1 MYDTPNSGLCASKKS
16 QSRPSYLTF
25 EDKAL
30 SEGLKSRF
38 WWAIY
43 FAKLSPNVFSIAL
56 TTAVLIL
63 DPRTLGPFVWV
74 TWTRTVP
81 LNRWSFFNKVNELLS
96 TCTGRRLSLNQ
107 FWFLVVRTTRA
118 TPLPEPKP
126 IESKASAGLFQ
137 VSCAD
142 HLSDYFQIPTLLFW
156 QHFSRS
162 ISISL
167 SVLYS
172 YCSKKHKTNCKE

>member
-1 MYDTPNSGLCASKKS
+1 MVYLFRKVVSKCIFHCSDHSCKTESWFWSLGL
-16 QSRPSYLTF
+16 
-25 EDKAL
+25 
-30 SEGLKSRF
+30 
-38 WWAIY
+38 
-43 FAKLSPNVFSIAL
+43 
-56 TTAVLIL
+56 
-63 DPRTLGPFVWV
+63 
-74 TWTRTVP
+74 
-81 LNRWSFFNKVNELLS
+81 WSFFNKVNEFLS
-96 TCTGRRLSLNQ
+96 TSTGRRLSLNQ
-107 FWFLVVRTTRA
+107 FWFSVVRTTRA

-162 ISISL
+162 IPISL

-172 YCSKKHKTNCKE
+172 YCSKKHNTNCKELYHLEIGYFLAGQMRMSFAIISCANCFVMLSLVQCIKSWARFELQHSFR

>member
-1 MYDTPNSGLCASKKS
+1 MYFPLLWPQLQN
-16 QSRPSYLTF
+16 
-25 EDKAL
+25 
-30 SEGLKSRF
+30 
-38 WWAIY
+38 W
-43 FAKLSPNVFSIAL
+43 V
-56 TTAVLIL
+56 VLIL
-63 DPRTLGPFVWV
+63 DPRTLGPLVWV
-74 TWTRTVP
+74 TWTTSVP
-81 LNRWSFFNKVNELLS
+81 LNRWNFVNKVNEFWS

-107 FWFLVVRTTRA
+107 FWFPVVRTTRA

-137 VSCAD
+137 VSCAAD

-172 YCSKKHKTNCKE
+172 YCSKKHKTNFKELYYLAIGYF